1 MAPEHSTA
9 PSGPIEEQRPVLSY
23 APGMCFSFT
32 GKGGRQDETC
42 GFKAVLL
49 MEHAMQNIR

>member
-1 MAPEHSTA
+1 MAPELSTA